1 MRRTIAIGA
10 ILLFLWLA
18 YSVWPFFAVYR
29 LASAVQV
36 RDVAAVK
43 ELVDFRA
50 LRGSLTAQIVR
61 TYLRMTGKIGRS
73 GSMLEQFAVGLG
85 ASVADP
91 IVAKLMSPEA
101 LLDLLQNGRPS
112 GVFSDNVPSIQGLS
126 SDALGNVWR
135 AYTNSEL
142 GIARFFITVPVDKQP
157 EESFRLGFCLT
168 DWTWKLCSAD
178 LPEQLQLRLAQ
189 EISKSE
195 QR

>member
-1 MRRTIAIGA
+1 MRRTIVIGT
-10 ILLFLWLA
+10 ILLLFWLA
-18 YSVWPFFAVYR
+18 YSVWPFIAVYR
-29 LASAVQV
+29 LASAVQA
-36 RDVAAVK
+36 RDLTAVK

-50 LRGSLTAQIVR
+50 LRGSLTMQVIRA
-61 TYLRMTGKIGRS
+61 YLRMTGKLGRS
-73 GSMLEQFAVGLG
+73 GSMLEQFAIGVG

-91 IVAKLMSPEA
+91 IVAKLVSPEA
-101 LLDLLQNGRPS
+101 LLDLLHNGRPP
-112 GVFSDNVPSIQGLS
+112 GIFSDNVPSIQGLS
-126 SDALGNVWR
+126 SDALGNIWR

-189 EISKSE
+189 EILKSE

>member
-1 MRRTIAIGA
+1 MRRTIVIGT
-10 ILLFLWLA
+10 ILLLLWLA

-29 LASAVQV
+29 LASAVQA
-36 RDVAAVK
+36 RDLTAVK

-50 LRGSLTAQIVR
+50 LRGSLTMQVMRA
-61 TYLRMTGKIGRS
+61 YLRMTGKLGRS
-73 GSMLEQFAVGLG
+73 GSILEQFAIGVG

-91 IVAKLMSPEA
+91 IVAKLVSPEA
-101 LLDLLQNGRPS
+101 LLDLLHNGRPP
-112 GVFSDNVPSIQGLS
+112 GIFSDNVPSIQGLS
-126 SDALGNVWR
+126 SDALGNIWR

-142 GIARFFITVPVDKQP
+142 GIRRFFITVPVDKQP

-178 LPEQLQLRLAQ
+178 LPEQLQVRLAQ

>member
-1 MRRTIAIGA
+1 MRRTIVLCA
-10 ILLFLWLA
+10 ILLSLWLA
-18 YSVWPFFAVYR
+18 YTVWPLVSVYQ
-29 LASAVQV
+29 LARAVQA
-36 RDVAAVK
+36 RDVTAVK

-73 GSMLEQFAVGLG
+73 GSMVEQFAIGLG

-91 IVAKLMSPEA
+91 IVAKLISPDA

-112 GVFSDNVPSIQGLS
+112 GAFSDNFPSIQGLS
-126 SDALGNVWR
+126 LDALGNIWR

-142 GIARFFITVPVDKQP
+142 GIARFFITVPVDKPP

-168 DWTWKLCSAD
+168 GWTWKLCSAD
-178 LPEQLQLRLAQ
+178 LPEQLQARLAQ

-195 QR
+195 QW

>member
-1 MRRTIAIGA
+1 MRRTTVIGT
-10 ILLFLWLA
+10 ILLLFWLA

-29 LASAVQV
+29 LASAVQA
-36 RDVAAVK
+36 RDLTAVK

-50 LRGSLTAQIVR
+50 LRGSLTMQVMRA
-61 TYLRMTGKIGRS
+61 YLRMTGKLGRS
-73 GSMLEQFAVGLG
+73 GSILEQFAIGVG

-91 IVAKLMSPEA
+91 IVAKLVSPEA
-101 LLDLLQNGRPS
+101 LLDLLHNGRPP
-112 GVFSDNVPSIQGLS
+112 GIFSDNVPSIQGLS
-126 SDALGNVWR
+126 SDALGNIWR

>member
-1 MRRTIAIGA
+1 MRRTIAIGV
-10 ILLFLWLA
+10 ILLLSLA
-18 YSVWPFFAVYR
+18 CLLRMAFFAVYR

-61 TYLRMTGKIGRS
+61 TYLRMTGKVGRS
-73 GSMLEQFAVGLG
+73 GSMPEQFVVGLG

-91 IVAKLMSPEA
+91 IVAKLISPEA

-142 GIARFFITVPVDKQP
+142 GIARNFSSPC
-157 EESFRLGFCLT
+157 RLINSPR
-168 DWTWKLCSAD
+168 KASALD
-178 LPEQLQLRLAQ
+178 SA
-189 EISKSE
+189 
-195 QR
+195 

>member
-1 MRRTIAIGA
+1 MRRTTVIGT
-10 ILLFLWLA
+10 ILLLLWLA

-29 LASAVQV
+29 LASAVQA
-36 RDVAAVK
+36 RDLTAVK

-50 LRGSLTAQIVR
+50 LRGSLTMQVMRA
-61 TYLRMTGKIGRS
+61 YLRMTGKLGRS
-73 GSMLEQFAVGLG
+73 GSMLEQFAIGVG

-91 IVAKLMSPEA
+91 IVAKLVSPEA
-101 LLDLLQNGRPS
+101 LLDLLHNGRPP
-112 GVFSDNVPSIQGLS
+112 GIFSDNVPSIQGLS
-126 SDALGNVWR
+126 SDALGNIWR

-142 GIARFFITVPVDKQP
+142 GIRRFFITVPVDKQP

-178 LPEQLQLRLAQ
+178 LPEQLQVRLAQ